1 MKTAFIA
8 MILKEKI
15 NMLYQSYYRLKVN
28 AFASTKLHDAISKVP
43 ILRALI
49 SYEGNKIHEIMSGF
63 VYSQILHLLI
73 TLDIFQFLKKEGR
86 SLDEVS
92 EYLQVANERSLLL
105 LRGGCALNLICHKR
119 NKYWLTRMG
128 AQIVGIPGLMD
139 MIQHNQILYRDL
151 IDPVKLLLR
160 GNETELSHFW
170 PYVRKEASKKQ
181 ISTKVS
187 AEYSR
192 LMQTSQRLVAEQ
204 TLQAYSF
211 RAAKRILDIGG
222 GTGAFLRAVKNKY
235 PQIDAT
241 VFDLPNVIKVA
252 KSNQYKIDGLAN
264 LTLKP
269 GDFLV
274 DDLPMNQDV
283 ICLVRVLYDHED
295 STIEILLK
303 RIYKALP
310 KQGVLLITEP
320 MSGGTKAMRSS
331 DCYFSFYTLAMTT
344 GKVRSFEEHKAILRK
359 SGFSNITKH
368 VVSAPFI
375 TQVIT
380 AKK

>member
-1 MKTAFIA
+1 
-8 MILKEKI
+8 MILREKI
-15 NMLYQSYYRLKVN
+15 NMLYQSYYRFKVS
-28 AFASTKLHDAISKVP
+28 AFSSPKLHDAIAKVP

-73 TLDIFQFLKKEGR
+73 NLDIFQFLKKEGR

-92 EYLQVANERSLLL
+92 KYLQVANERSLLL
-105 LRGGCALNLICHKR
+105 LRGACALNLICHKR

-160 GNETELSHFW
+160 GKETELSHFW
-170 PYVRKEASKKQ
+170 PYVRKETSKKQ

-211 RAAKRILDIGG
+211 RGAKRILDIGG
-222 GTGAFLRAVKNKY
+222 GTGAFLSAVKNKY

-252 KSNQYKIDGLAN
+252 KSNQYKIDGSVN

-274 DDLPMNQDV
+274 DDLPRDQDV

-295 STIEILLK
+295 STIDILLK
-303 RIYKALP
+303 RIYNALP

-320 MSGGTKAMRSS
+320 MSGGAKAMRSS

-344 GKVRSFEEHKAILRK
+344 GKVRSFEEHKAILQK

-368 VVSAPFI
+368 SVSAPFI

>member
-1 MKTAFIA
+1 
-8 MILKEKI
+8 MILREKI
-15 NMLYQSYYRLKVN
+15 NMLYKSYYRLKVN

-73 TLDIFQFLKKEGR
+73 NLNIFQFLKKEGR

-170 PYVRKEASKKQ
+170 PYVRKETSKKQ

-211 RAAKRILDIGG
+211 RGAKRILDIGG

-252 KSNQYKIDGLAN
+252 KSNQYKIDGSVN

-274 DDLPMNQDV
+274 DDLPRNQDV

-303 RIYKALP
+303 RIYNALP

-320 MSGGTKAMRSS
+320 MSGGAKAIRSS

-344 GKVRSFEEHKAILRK
+344 GKVRSFEEHKAILQK

-368 VVSAPFI
+368 LVSAPFI
-375 TQVIT
+375 TQVVT

>member
-1 MKTAFIA
+1 

-15 NMLYQSYYRLKVN
+15 NSLYKRYYRLKVN
-28 AFASTKLHDAISKVP
+28 VFSSTKVHEAIAKVP

-73 TLDIFQFLKKEGR
+73 YLDIFQFLKKEGR

-92 EYLQVANERSLLL
+92 QFLEIANERSLLL
-105 LRGGCALNLICHKR
+105 LRGGCALNLICYKR
-119 NKYWLTRMG
+119 NKYWLTRVG
-128 AQIVGIPGLMD
+128 AQIVGVPGLMD

-151 IDPVKLLLR
+151 IDPVKLLN
-160 GNETELSHFW
+160 GGSETELSLFW
-170 PYVRKEASKKQ
+170 PYVRKEEEKMK

-187 AEYSR
+187 SEYSK

-211 RAAKRILDIGG
+211 KGVKRILDIGG
-222 GTGAFLRAVKNKY
+222 GTGAFLLAVKNKY
-235 PQIDAT
+235 PSVEAT
-241 VFDLPNVIKVA
+241 VFDLPNVINVA
-252 KSNQYKIDGLAN
+252 KSNHQEIDDIVGH
-264 LTLKP
+264 LTFCP
-269 GDFLV
+269 GDFLK
-274 DDLPMNQDV
+274 DDFPSNQDV

-295 STIEILLK
+295 STVELLLR
-303 RIYKALP
+303 RIYEALP
-310 KQGVLLITEP
+310 KGGSLLITEP
-320 MSGGTKAMRSS
+320 MSGGSKAMRSS

-344 GKVRSFEEHKAILRK
+344 GKVRSYEEHKAILLRA
-359 SGFSNITKH
+359 GFSNIVKH
-368 VVSAPFI
+368 AVSAPFI
-375 TQVIT
+375 TQVMS

>member
-1 MKTAFIA
+1 

-15 NMLYQSYYRLKVN
+15 NLLYQSYYRLKVN
-28 AFASTKLHDAISKVP
+28 AFASTKLHNAISKVP

-73 TLDIFQFLKKEGR
+73 TLNIFLFLKKEGR

-92 EYLQVANERSLLL
+92 EYLQVTNERSLLL

-151 IDPVKLLLR
+151 IDPVKLFLR

-235 PQIDAT
+235 PQIEAT

-252 KSNQYKIDGLAN
+252 KSNQYKIDGLGN

-269 GDFLV
+269 GDFLE
-274 DDLPMNQDV
+274 DDLPRNQDV

-344 GKVRSFEEHKAILRK
+344 GKVRSFEEHKAILQK

-375 TQVIT
+375 TQVIS

>member
-1 MKTAFIA
+1 

-15 NMLYQSYYRLKVN
+15 NLLYQSYYRLKVN
-28 AFASTKLHDAISKVP
+28 AFASTKLHNAISKVP

-73 TLDIFQFLKKEGR
+73 TLNIFLFLKKEGR

-92 EYLQVANERSLLL
+92 EYLQVTNERSLLL

-235 PQIDAT
+235 PQIEAT

-252 KSNQYKIDGLAN
+252 KSNQYKIDGLGN

-269 GDFLV
+269 GDFLE
-274 DDLPMNQDV
+274 DDLPRNQDV

-320 MSGGTKAMRSS
+320 MSGGAKAMRSS

-344 GKVRSFEEHKAILRK
+344 GKVRSFEEHKAILQK

>member
-1 MKTAFIA
+1 

-28 AFASTKLHDAISKVP
+28 AFASTKLHNAISKVP

-73 TLDIFQFLKKEGR
+73 TLNIFLFLKKEGR

-92 EYLQVANERSLLL
+92 EYLQVTNERSLLL

-151 IDPVKLLLR
+151 IDPVKLFLR

-235 PQIDAT
+235 PQIEAT

-252 KSNQYKIDGLAN
+252 KSNQYKIDGLGN

-269 GDFLV
+269 GDFLE
-274 DDLPMNQDV
+274 DDLPRNQDV

-344 GKVRSFEEHKAILRK
+344 GKVRSFEEHKAILQK

>member
-1 MKTAFIA
+1 

-15 NMLYQSYYRLKVN
+15 NLLYQSYYRLKVN
-28 AFASTKLHDAISKVP
+28 AFASTKLHNAISKVP

-73 TLDIFQFLKKEGR
+73 TLNIFLFLKKEGR

-92 EYLQVANERSLLL
+92 EYLQVTNERSLLL

-160 GNETELSHFW
+160 GSETELSHFW

-235 PQIDAT
+235 PQIEAT

-252 KSNQYKIDGLAN
+252 KSNQYKIDGLGN

-269 GDFLV
+269 GDFLE
-274 DDLPMNQDV
+274 DDLPRNQDV

-344 GKVRSFEEHKAILRK
+344 GKVRSFEEHKAILQK

>member
-1 MKTAFIA
+1 

-15 NMLYQSYYRLKVN
+15 NLLYQSYYRLKVN
-28 AFASTKLHDAISKVP
+28 AFASTKLHNAISKVP

-73 TLDIFQFLKKEGR
+73 TLNIFLFLKKEGR

-92 EYLQVANERSLLL
+92 EYLQVTNERSLLL

-151 IDPVKLLLR
+151 IDPVKLFLR

-235 PQIDAT
+235 PQIEAT

-252 KSNQYKIDGLAN
+252 KSNQYKIDGLGN

-269 GDFLV
+269 GDFLE
-274 DDLPMNQDV
+274 DDLPRNQDV

-303 RIYKALP
+303 RIYRALP

-320 MSGGTKAMRSS
+320 MSGGAKAMRSS

-344 GKVRSFEEHKAILRK
+344 GKVRSFEEHKAILQK

>member
-1 MKTAFIA
+1 M
-8 MILKEKI
+8 
-15 NMLYQSYYRLKVN
+15 KVN
-28 AFASTKLHDAISKVP
+28 AFSSTKLHDAIAKVP

-73 TLDIFQFLKKEGR
+73 NLNIFQFLKKEGR
-86 SLDEVS
+86 SLAEVS
-92 EYLQVANERSLLL
+92 DYLQVANERSLLL

-160 GNETELSHFW
+160 GRETELSHFW
-170 PYVRKEASKKQ
+170 PYVRKETSKKQ

-211 RAAKRILDIGG
+211 RGAKRILDIGG
-222 GTGAFLRAVKNKY
+222 GTGTFLRAVKNKY

-252 KSNQYKIDGLAN
+252 KSNRYKIEGLGN

-274 DDLPMNQDV
+274 DDLPRNQDV

-303 RIYKALP
+303 RIYNALP

-320 MSGGTKAMRSS
+320 MSGGAKAMRSS

-344 GKVRSFEEHKAILRK
+344 GKVRSFEEHKAILQK

-368 VVSAPFI
+368 LVSAPFI

>member
-1 MKTAFIA
+1 

-15 NMLYQSYYRLKVN
+15 NLLYQSYYRLKVN
-28 AFASTKLHDAISKVP
+28 AFASTKLHNAISKVP

-73 TLDIFQFLKKEGR
+73 TLNIFLFLKKEGR

-92 EYLQVANERSLLL
+92 EYLQVTNERSLLL

-151 IDPVKLLLR
+151 VDPVKLLLR

-170 PYVRKEASKKQ
+170 PYVRKKASKKQ

-235 PQIDAT
+235 PQIEAT

-252 KSNQYKIDGLAN
+252 KSNQYKIDGLGN

-269 GDFLV
+269 GDFLE
-274 DDLPMNQDV
+274 DDLPRNQDV

-344 GKVRSFEEHKAILRK
+344 GKVRSFEEHKAILQK

>member
-1 MKTAFIA
+1 

-15 NMLYQSYYRLKVN
+15 NLLYQSFYRLKVN
-28 AFASTKLHDAISKVP
+28 AFASTKLHNAISKVP

-73 TLDIFQFLKKEGR
+73 TLNIFLFLKKEGR

-92 EYLQVANERSLLL
+92 EYLQVTNERSLLL

-151 IDPVKLLLR
+151 IDPVKLFLR

-235 PQIDAT
+235 PQIEAT

-252 KSNQYKIDGLAN
+252 KSNQYKIDGLGN

-269 GDFLV
+269 GDFLE
-274 DDLPMNQDV
+274 DDLPRNQDV

-344 GKVRSFEEHKAILRK
+344 GKVRSFEEHKAILQK

>member
-1 MKTAFIA
+1 
-8 MILKEKI
+8 MILRDKI
-15 NMLYQSYYRLKVN
+15 NMLYQSYYRLKVS
-28 AFASTKLHDAISKVP
+28 AFSSTKLHDAISKIP
-43 ILRALI
+43 IIRALI
-49 SYEGNKIHEIMSGF
+49 SYEGKKIHEVMSGF

-73 TLDIFQFLKKEGR
+73 SLGIFQFLKKEGR

-92 EYLQVANERSLLL
+92 QFLEITSERSLLL
-105 LRGGCALNLICHKR
+105 LRGGCALNLICFKR
-119 NKYWLTRMG
+119 NRYWLTRIG
-128 AQIVGIPGLMD
+128 AQIIGVPGLMD

-151 IDPVKLLLR
+151 INPEMVLR
-160 GNETELSHFW
+160 GSNETELSHFW
-170 PYVRKEASKKQ
+170 PYVRKEGKKKK
-181 ISTKVS
+181 ISAKVS
-187 AEYSR
+187 ADYSR

-204 TLQAYSF
+204 TLQAFSF
-211 RAAKRILDIGG
+211 RGVKRILDIGG

-235 PQIDAT
+235 PQIEAT

-252 KSNQYKIDGLAN
+252 KSNQYKIDGLGN

-269 GDFLV
+269 GDFLE
-274 DDLPMNQDV
+274 DDLPRNQDV
-283 ICLVRVLYDHED
+283 ICLVRVLYDHQD

-344 GKVRSFEEHKAILRK
+344 GKVRSFEEHKAILQK

>member
-1 MKTAFIA
+1 

-15 NMLYQSYYRLKVN
+15 NLLYQSYYRLKVN
-28 AFASTKLHDAISKVP
+28 AFASTKLHNAISKVP

-73 TLDIFQFLKKEGR
+73 TLNIFLFLKKEGR

-92 EYLQVANERSLLL
+92 EYLQVTNERSLLL

-151 IDPVKLLLR
+151 IDPVKLFLR

-235 PQIDAT
+235 PQIEAT

-252 KSNQYKIDGLAN
+252 KSNQYKIDGLGN

-269 GDFLV
+269 GDFLE
-274 DDLPMNQDV
+274 DDLPRNQDV

-344 GKVRSFEEHKAILRK
+344 GKVRSFEEHKAILQK